1 MQHDKYCLFLQVGM
15 MSIVL
20 FPNLRT
26 ICTEIDPSPTR
37 PPSHHLDPKNLVYLI
52 CTSSSKMTSSSSSSL
67 FPLIIKDI
75 FCFHFLLLFFFPHF
89 NPTKILIFR
98 EAFWAELSVQASW
111 VAWIGPI
118 AIITISNLVNRE
130 YNICHPKMAVDNS
143 LVLRDISC
151 LFCLWCWNV
160 DRLVVRSCGRSH
172 FCPQVGANTVLSCN
186 TTTFMPYLI
195 STQHNQTGFW

>member
-1 MQHDKYCLFLQVGM
+1 MIN
-15 MSIVL
+15 IVYFCKWAWCPL
-20 FPNLRT
+20 SYFPTWEPFALRLIPVPPGHLPT
-26 ICTEIDPSPTR
+26 IWT
-37 PPSHHLDPKNLVYLI
+37 PKFWFTLI

-111 VAWIGPI
+111 IAWTGPI

-130 YNICHPKMAVDNS
+130 YNICHPKIAVDNY

-151 LFCLWCWNV
+151 LFFLWCWNV

-186 TTTFMPYLI
+186 TTTFMP
-195 STQHNQTGFW
+195 